1 MDESLFWT
9 KVAAI
14 GQVAGAAAT
23 FLAAWV
29 ALYLGRT
36 DRQFRLRVTAT
47 FQNIV
52 SSHGSI
58 KVMCIQVE
66 NIGMRTARIEG
77 FGWTPGHAIV
87 WRFLPKPSAS
97 AACTT
102 FRLMSGDRKTLAS
115 GKGVSVRVYIGGRRI
130 HKKKKTGT

>member
-77 FGWTPGHAIV
+77 FGWTTGYANV
-87 WRFLPKPSAS
+87 WRFLPKAL
-97 AACTT
+97 
-102 FRLMSGDRKTLAS
+102 RLRSVHKLPVSEWAINKKFTWTSEESRVGNEWVRKY
-115 GKGVSVRVYIGGRRI
+115 K
-130 HKKKKTGT
+130 

>member
-52 SSHGSI
+52 SSQGSI
-58 KVMCIQVE
+58 KVTCIQVE

-77 FGWTPGHAIV
+77 FGWTTGNANV
-87 WRFLPKPSAS
+87 WSFLPQAI
-97 AACTT
+97 
-102 FRLMSGDRKTLAS
+102 RLR
-115 GKGVSVRVYIGGRRI
+115 RVQNLPTYERPKNKNL
-130 HKKKKTGT
+130 HCK